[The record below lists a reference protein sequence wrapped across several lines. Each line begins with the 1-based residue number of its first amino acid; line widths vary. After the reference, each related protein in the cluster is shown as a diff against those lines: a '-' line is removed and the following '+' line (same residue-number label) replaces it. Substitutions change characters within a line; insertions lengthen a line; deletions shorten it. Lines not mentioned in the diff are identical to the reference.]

1 MSAEDITVLIA
12 DDEKLA
18 RRDLKFL
25 LKSIPGIKVTGEA
38 KNGVEAL
45 EKIEKLA
52 PRITFLDIEMP
63 GLNGLQ
69 VVEKLIE
76 RGIETT
82 VVFVTAYDHYAVRA
96 FEVNAADYLLKP
108 VAAER
113 LSETLRR
120 IRMQLEDEGQTSV
133 NLESILA
140 AVKSNTVRKLSIRM
154 EESHRIID
162 EADLFYAVVERGV
175 ITAITKDARGTL
187 SCDSLDELQKLLP
200 GERFLRVHRSYVV
213 NVDMIQ
219 EVIPWFSGTYRL
231 KLKNGSVIPL
241 SRKHVKDL
249 RAIIRF

>member
-1 MSAEDITVLIA
+1 MSDENITVLIA

-25 LKSIPGIKVTGEA
+25 LDSIPGIHVAGEA

-45 EKIEKLA
+45 EKIEKLS
-52 PRITFLDIEMP
+52 PQITFLDIEMP

-76 RGIETT
+76 RGVETA

-96 FEVNAADYLLKP
+96 FEVNAIDYLLKP
-108 VAAER
+108 VASER
-113 LSETLRR
+113 LEETLRR
-120 IRMQLEDEGQTSV
+120 IRKRMDNEGQPAIDLDS
-133 NLESILA
+133 LLS
-140 AVKSNTVRKLSIRM
+140 AVKTREVRKLSLRM

-162 EADLFYAVVERGV
+162 EADLIYAVVEKGV
-175 ITAITKDARGTL
+175 ITAITRESRGTL
-187 SCDSLDELQKLLP
+187 ACDSLDELQKLLS

-249 RAIIRF
+249 RAVLRF

>member
-1 MSAEDITVLIA
+1 MSGEDITVLIA

-25 LKSIPGIKVTGEA
+25 LDSIPDIKVAGEA

-45 EKIEKLA
+45 EKIEKLS
-52 PRITFLDIEMP
+52 PQITFLDIEMP

-76 RGIETT
+76 RGIDTA

-96 FEVNAADYLLKP
+96 FEVNAIDYLLKP

-113 LSETLRR
+113 LEETLRR
-120 IRMQLEDEGQTSV
+120 IRKRMQGEDRPPVDLQSV
-133 NLESILA
+133 LT
-140 AVKSNTVRKLSIRM
+140 AVKSREVRKLSLRM

-162 EADLFYAVVERGV
+162 ESDLIYAVVEKGV
-175 ITAITKDARGTL
+175 VTAITRESRGTL
-187 SCDSLDELQKLLP
+187 ACDSLDELQKQLSA
-200 GERFLRVHRSYVV
+200 ERFLRVHRSYVV

-241 SRKHVKDL
+241 SRNHVKSL
-249 RAIIRF
+249 RAVLRF

>member
-1 MSAEDITVLIA
+1 MSDEDITVLIA

-25 LKSIPGIKVTGEA
+25 LDSIPDIQVAGEA

-45 EKIEKLA
+45 EKIEKLS
-52 PRITFLDIEMP
+52 PQITFLDIEMP

-76 RGIETT
+76 RGIETA

-96 FEVNAADYLLKP
+96 FDVNAIDYLLKP

-113 LSETLRR
+113 LEETLRR
-120 IRMQLEDEGQTSV
+120 IRKRLANNDQPAIDLE
-133 NLESILA
+133 NLLS
-140 AVKSNTVRKLSIRM
+140 AVKSKKVRKLSLRM

-162 EADLFYAVVERGV
+162 EADLIYAVVEKGIV
-175 ITAITKDARGTL
+175 TAITKESRGTL
-187 SCDSLDELQKLLP
+187 SCDSLDELQRLLH

-231 KLKNGSVIPL
+231 KLKNGSIIPL

-249 RAIIRF
+249 RAVLRF

>member
-1 MSAEDITVLIA
+1 MSGEDITVFIA

-25 LKSIPGIKVTGEA
+25 LNSIPDIKVAGEA

-45 EKIEKLA
+45 EKIEKLS
-52 PRITFLDIEMP
+52 PHISFLDIEMP

-76 RGIETT
+76 RGVETS

-96 FEVNAADYLLKP
+96 FEVNAVDYLLKP

-113 LSETLRR
+113 LVETLRR
-120 IRMQLEDEGQTSV
+120 IRKRLQDEGRSSLDLQS
-133 NLESILA
+133 LLS
-140 AVKSNTVRKLSIRM
+140 AVKSKEVRKLSLRL

-162 EADLFYAVVERGV
+162 EADLIYAVVEKGV
-175 ITAITKDARGTL
+175 ITAITKESRGTL
-187 SCDSLDELQKLLP
+187 ACDSLDELQKLLS

-241 SRKHVKDL
+241 SRKHVKGL
-249 RAIIRF
+249 RAILRF